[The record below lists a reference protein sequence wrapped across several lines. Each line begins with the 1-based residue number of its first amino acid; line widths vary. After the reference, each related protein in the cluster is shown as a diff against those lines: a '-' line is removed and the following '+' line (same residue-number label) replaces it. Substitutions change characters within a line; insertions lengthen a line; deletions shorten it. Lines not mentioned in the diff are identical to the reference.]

1 MNLLFIGR
9 IFMAV
14 LGIAIALLAVIS
26 WTMVSQ
32 AVVAEREPVEATP
45 VDYGMAYE
53 DIEFPPRMP
62 EERAEENPITLRGW
76 WIPKTA
82 QFVDPETVIIVVHG
96 LDSNRARDPDL
107 YMPLIRDLRDRGF
120 SLLLFDLRAHG
131 ESDGEV
137 MSAGFYEKYDVLGAM
152 DVAENRYGIPAERIG
167 VLGFSMGGVAALRAA
182 TDEPRLRALV
192 VDSAFANIDDLFAV
206 EVADRTP
213 LPEGTISILKPG
225 MEIVAR
231 VRYGIRLSA
240 LKPEEFVSEIDV
252 PLLLMHSED
261 DDRIAADHSERIA
274 SAATHPETRL
284 QSFPSGGHS
293 TAFSDHPVE
302 YLDAVT
308 EYFRGRF
315 ARAPAH

>member
-1 MNLLFIGR
+1 MKPLLFGR
-9 IFMAV
+9 ILMAA
-14 LGIAIALLAVIS
+14 LGIFVALIAVIS

-32 AVVAEREPVEATP
+32 AVVAERAPVETTP
-45 VDYGMAYE
+45 SEYGMAYE
-53 DIEFPPRMP
+53 DIEFSPRMP

-76 WIPKTA
+76 WIPRSDGTTR
-82 QFVDPETVIIVVHG
+82 PEPTIIVVHG
-96 LDSNRARDPDL
+96 IDSNRARDPEL
-107 YMPLIRDLRDRGF
+107 YMPLIRDLHERGF
-120 SLLLFDLRAHG
+120 SLLMFDLRAHG

-137 MSAGFYEKYDVLGAM
+137 MSAGYYERYDVLGAM
-152 DVAENRYGIPAERIG
+152 DVVEDSYGIPAERIG
-167 VLGFSMGGVAALRAA
+167 VLGFSMGGVAALLGA
-182 TDEPRLRALV
+182 TEEPRLRALV

-213 LPEGTISILKPG
+213 FPEWTVNIVKPG

-240 LKPEEFVSEIDV
+240 LKPEEFVDEIDF
-252 PLLLMHSED
+252 PLLFTHAED

-274 SAATHPETRL
+274 AASTHPGTRL

-293 TAFSDHPVE
+293 AAFSDHAEE

-308 EYFRGRF
+308 GYFLWRF
-315 ARAPAH
+315 DGT

>member
-1 MNLLFIGR
+1 MSPFFIGR
-9 IFMAV
+9 VLMAA
-14 LGIAIALLAVIS
+14 LGIFVALIAVVS

-32 AVVAEREPVEATP
+32 AVVAEREPVETTP
-45 VDYGMAYE
+45 SEYGMAYE
-53 DIEFPPRMP
+53 DIEFSPRMP

-76 WIPKTA
+76 WISRAA
-82 QFVDPETVIIVVHG
+82 QAVGPESSIIVVHG
-96 LDSNRARDPDL
+96 LDSNRARDPEV
-107 YMPLIRDLRDRGF
+107 YMPLIRDLHERGF
-120 SLLLFDLRAHG
+120 SLLMFDLRAHG

-137 MSAGFYEKYDVLGAM
+137 MSAGYFERYDVLGAM
-152 DVAENRYGIPAERIG
+152 DVAEDRYGIPAQRIG
-167 VLGFSMGGVAALRAA
+167 VLGFSMGGVAALLGA
-182 TDEPRLRALV
+182 TEEPRLRALV

-213 LPEGTISILKPG
+213 LPEWTVNVVKPG

-240 LKPEEFVSEIDV
+240 LKPEEFVGGIDF
-252 PLLLMHSED
+252 PLLFTHAED

-274 SAATHPETRL
+274 AAATHPETRL

-293 TAFSDHPVE
+293 AAFSDHAEE

-308 EYFRGRF
+308 EYFLWRF
-315 ARAPAH
+315 DGGSVN